1 MNELQIFK
9 SHEFGEIRTTI
20 QNGEP
25 WFVAADVCKALDI
38 ENNRKATNR
47 LDDDE
52 KNTVTLSDGN
62 RGNPNTTIVNEAG
75 LYSLVLGS
83 RKPEAKAFKRWI
95 THEVLPT
102 IRRTGGYVNSAEAF
116 IGHYLPY
123 ADESTRTMFRAQLKA
138 IEELNAKIEAD
149 KPKVLFADAVSSSD
163 TTILVGEMAKILKQN
178 GVDIGQKRFFE
189 WLRQN
194 GYLIKRK
201 GSEWNMPTQRSMEL
215 GLFEIKESTHLD
227 GNGCNVTT
235 KTPKIT
241 GKGQQYFIGEFLPA
255 Q

>member
-9 SHEFGEIRTTI
+9 SNQFGEIRTTV

-25 WFVAADVCKALDI
+25 WFVAADVCKAL
-38 ENNRKATNR
+38 EVKNNRDAINR
-47 LDDDE
+47 LDSDE
-52 KNTVTLSDGN
+52 RNTVALTDGN
-62 RGNPNTTIVNEAG
+62 RGNPNMTIVNEAG

-102 IRRTGGYVNSAEAF
+102 IRKTGGYVNSAEAF
-116 IGHYLPY
+116 IEHYLPN
-123 ADESTRTMFRAQLKA
+123 ADESTRTMFRSQLKA
-138 IEELNAKIEAD
+138 IEDLNARIEAD

-227 GNGCNVTT
+227 GNGCNITT
-235 KTPKIT
+235 KTPKVT
-241 GKGQQYFIGEFLPA
+241 GKGQQYFISEFLPA
-255 Q
+255 

>member
-9 SHEFGEIRTTI
+9 SHEFGEIRTTV

-102 IRRTGGYVNSAEAF
+102 IRKTGGYVNSAEAF
-116 IGHYLPY
+116 IEHYLPN
-123 ADESTRTMFRAQLKA
+123 ADESTRTMFRSQLKA
-138 IEELNAKIEAD
+138 IEDLNARIEAD

-227 GNGCNVTT
+227 GNGCNITT
-235 KTPKIT
+235 KTPKVT
-241 GKGQQYFIGEFLPA
+241 GKGQQYFISEFLPA
-255 Q
+255 

>member
-9 SHEFGEIRTTI
+9 SNQFGEIRTTV

-38 ENNRKATNR
+38 TNHKDAIKR
-47 LDDDE
+47 LDHDE
-52 KNTVTLSDGN
+52 RSGVVLTDPHGRDQNTN
-62 RGNPNTTIVNEAG
+62 CVNEAG

-102 IRRTGGYVNSAEAF
+102 IRKTGGYVNSAEAF
-116 IGHYLPY
+116 IEHYLPN
-123 ADESTRTMFRAQLKA
+123 ADESTRTMFRSQLKA
-138 IEELNAKIEAD
+138 IEDLNARIEAD

-227 GNGCNVTT
+227 GNGCNITT
-235 KTPKIT
+235 KTPKVT
-241 GKGQQYFIGEFLPA
+241 GKGQQYFISEFLPA
-255 Q
+255 

>member
-1 MNELQIFK
+1 MTELQIFK
-9 SHEFGEIRTTI
+9 SNQFGEIRTTV

-25 WFVAADVCKALDI
+25 WFVAADVCKAL
-38 ENNRKATNR
+38 EVKNNRDAINR
-47 LDDDE
+47 LDSDE
-52 KNTVTLSDGN
+52 KNTVALTDGN
-62 RGNPNTTIVNEAG
+62 RGNPNTTVVNEAG

-102 IRRTGGYVNSAEAF
+102 IRKTGGYVNNAEAF
-116 IGHYLPY
+116 IEHYLPN
-123 ADESTRTMFRAQLKA
+123 ADESTRAMFRSQLKA
-138 IEELNAKIEAD
+138 IEDLNARIEAD

-227 GNGCNVTT
+227 GNGCNITT
-235 KTPKIT
+235 KTPKVT
-241 GKGQQYFIGEFLPA
+241 GKGQQYFISEFLPA
-255 Q
+255 